1 MHRFGGRSFAQR
13 CTSPGHGAPP
23 VDGLLGDVPAE
34 HGRVEQ
40 PDAAVPEP
48 PEDRELRVEAG
59 HGPRVVLLEH
69 VVEGAALQAVV
80 VDAVAARRGEELPEL
95 GRALVRARGRRAQAP
110 EAEEAQEYLM
120 KLPVR
125 FNKLA
130 QRQAKSLAKKPREP
144 KEWAWLNGRVV

>member
-1 MHRFGGRSFAQR
+1 M
-13 CTSPGHGAPP
+13 APAATLQP
-23 VDGLLGDVPAE
+23 RPPCADARVP
-34 HGRVEQ
+34 
-40 PDAAVPEP
+40 P
-48 PEDRELRVEAG
+48 
-59 HGPRVVLLEH
+59 
-69 VVEGAALQAVV
+69 LQAT
-80 VDAVAARRGEELPEL
+80 RT
-95 GRALVRARGRRAQAP
+95 RALTSTPNPNPNPNQVTGLTP

>member
-1 MHRFGGRSFAQR
+1 M
-13 CTSPGHGAPP
+13 APAATLQP
-23 VDGLLGDVPAE
+23 RPPRADARVPTLRTRTLPSNPNPDPYPNQVTGLT
-34 HGRVEQ
+34 
-40 PDAAVPEP
+40 
-48 PEDRELRVEAG
+48 
-59 HGPRVVLLEH
+59 
-69 VVEGAALQAVV
+69 
-80 VDAVAARRGEELPEL
+80 
-95 GRALVRARGRRAQAP
+95 P

>member
-1 MHRFGGRSFAQR
+1 MCR
-13 CTSPGHGAPP
+13 CPCAH
-23 VDGLLGDVPAE
+23 
-34 HGRVEQ
+34 
-40 PDAAVPEP
+40 AVHPRRPEP
-48 PEDRELRVEAG
+48 EPSPPTLTLTPNPNPNPNQVTG
-59 HGPRVVLLEH
+59 LT
-69 VVEGAALQAVV
+69 
-80 VDAVAARRGEELPEL
+80 
-95 GRALVRARGRRAQAP
+95 P

>member
-1 MHRFGGRSFAQR
+1 MPVCPR
-13 CTSPGHGAPP
+13 CAP
-23 VDGLLGDVPAE
+23 
-34 HGRVEQ
+34 
-40 PDAAVPEP
+40 
-48 PEDRELRVEAG
+48 
-59 HGPRVVLLEH
+59 
-69 VVEGAALQAVV
+69 QAT
-80 VDAVAARRGEELPEL
+80 RT
-95 GRALVRARGRRAQAP
+95 RALTSNPNLNPNPNPNPNPNQVTGLTP

>member
-1 MHRFGGRSFAQR
+1 M
-13 CTSPGHGAPP
+13 APAAT
-23 VDGLLGDVPAE
+23 L
-34 HGRVEQ
+34 Q
-40 PDAAVPEP
+40 PCNPD
-48 PEDRELRVEAG
+48 
-59 HGPRVVLLEH
+59 PRVPMPVCPCAH
-69 VVEGAALQAVV
+69 A
-80 VDAVAARRGEELPEL
+80 PEATRT
-95 GRALVRARGRRAQAP
+95 RALPSNPNPDPNPNQVTGLTP

>member
-1 MHRFGGRSFAQR
+1 MTAGSGIEQRTASRPRSWGGAGCNPATQTPACR
-13 CTSPGHGAPP
+13 CPC
-23 VDGLLGDVPAE
+23 
-34 HGRVEQ
+34 
-40 PDAAVPEP
+40 
-48 PEDRELRVEAG
+48 
-59 HGPRVVLLEH
+59 
-69 VVEGAALQAVV
+69 ALQATRTRTLTSNPNPNPNFNQVT
-80 VDAVAARRGEELPEL
+80 GLT
-95 GRALVRARGRRAQAP
+95 P

>member
-1 MHRFGGRSFAQR
+1 MAPAATLQPRPPRADAR
-13 CTSPGHGAPP
+13 VPTLCTRGDPNLNPP
-23 VDGLLGDVPAE
+23 LHDPDPNPHQVTGLT
-34 HGRVEQ
+34 
-40 PDAAVPEP
+40 
-48 PEDRELRVEAG
+48 
-59 HGPRVVLLEH
+59 
-69 VVEGAALQAVV
+69 
-80 VDAVAARRGEELPEL
+80 
-95 GRALVRARGRRAQAP
+95 P